1 MLGVDLQTPADIY
14 LEGPM
19 RKGSRTEYM
28 YEQRVTYA
36 AIATGIRE
44 GKIACHLDD
53 GKVLIDFDE
62 ADEYF
67 RQKKIAKLGTY
78 QNLFA

>member
-1 MLGVDLQTPADIY
+1 MQ
-14 LEGPM
+14 
-19 RKGSRTEYM
+19 KGSRTEYM
-28 YEQRVTYA
+28 YEKRVTYA

-67 RQKKIAKLGTY
+67 RQKKSAKLGTY

>member
-1 MLGVDLQTPADIY
+1 
-14 LEGPM
+14 M
-19 RKGSRTEYM
+19 RKGTRTDYM
-28 YEQRVTYA
+28 YEKRINYA
-36 AIATGIRE
+36 QIAKAIRE
-44 GKIACHLDD
+44 GNISCHLED

-67 RQKKIAKLGTY
+67 RQKKLAKLGTY

>member
-1 MLGVDLQTPADIY
+1 
-14 LEGPM
+14 M

-28 YEQRVTYA
+28 YEKRVTYA
-36 AIATGIRE
+36 AIANGIRD
-44 GKIACHLDD
+44 GRIACHLEE

-67 RQKKIAKLGTY
+67 RQKKVAKLGTF
-78 QNLFA
+78 QSLFA

>member
-1 MLGVDLQTPADIY
+1 
-14 LEGPM
+14 M

-28 YEQRVTYA
+28 YEKRVPYG
-36 AIATGIRE
+36 AIASGIKN
-44 GKIACHLDD
+44 GSIACHLEN

-67 RQKKIAKLGTY
+67 RQKKAARLGSF